1 MDKNIKEFVCQNSI
15 NYISL
20 DSLGITRDAV
30 GKCDLKCTPKVRH
43 KTIRVLCIESLHLKN
58 DWRLC

>member
-1 MDKNIKEFVCQNSI
+1 MKKTIILSALMAAFA
-15 NYISL
+15 IS
-20 DSLGITRDAV
+20 ANAQFKV
-30 GKCDLKCTPKVRH
+30 GFDLKCTPKVRH